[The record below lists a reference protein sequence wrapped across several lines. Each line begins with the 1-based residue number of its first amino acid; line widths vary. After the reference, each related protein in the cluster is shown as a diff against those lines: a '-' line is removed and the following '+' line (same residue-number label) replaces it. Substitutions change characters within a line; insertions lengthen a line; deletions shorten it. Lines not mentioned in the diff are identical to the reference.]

1 MLKGNILDKFQQFW
15 VIVVDVWQNGFLGI
29 DFGRILTAIAI
40 FAFFL
45 LIRRL
50 FTRFVIHRIT
60 AITSRTQTTIDDKVL
75 LALKNPIR
83 FVPVVFGAFI
93 SLEYLNLEGDYK
105 DLSEQIT
112 RSLVVFLIFWIAFRM
127 DEPVRYYLSKIDSV
141 FNETM
146 LSWFIKAMKT
156 VIAFVGFATILELWG
171 IQVGPIIAGLGLF
184 GVAVALGAQDMF
196 KNLIS
201 GILIIAE
208 KRFDVGDW
216 VRVDGV
222 VEGTVE
228 IIGFR
233 STLVRR
239 FDKAPV
245 FVPNAKLSD
254 NAVTNF
260 SAMTSRRIYWMIG
273 LEYRTSVE
281 QLRCIRD
288 RIEGLVTNNPDFV
301 PADQAA
307 TFVRIDKFSDS
318 SIDMMLYCFTQ
329 TTKWGEWLRIKEQ
342 LALAI
347 KSIVEEEKAG
357 FAFPS
362 QSIYLEAVPDDT
374 PEAFMPPQAP
384 KMSSDKK

>member
-1 MLKGNILDKFQQFW
+1 MEKFQQFW
-15 VIVVDVWQNGFLGI
+15 NIVTDVWQNGFMGI
-29 DFGRILTAIAI
+29 DLGRILTAIAI

-45 LIRRL
+45 IIRRL

-60 AITSRTQTTIDDKVL
+60 ALTARTETSIDDKIIV
-75 LALKNPIR
+75 ALKNPIR
-83 FVPVVFGAFI
+83 FIPIVFGTFI
-93 SLEYLNLEGDYK
+93 TLEYLNLEGDFK
-105 DLSEQIT
+105 HLSEQIT
-112 RSLVVFLIFWIAFRM
+112 KSLIVFLLFWIAFRM
-127 DEPVRYYLSKIDSV
+127 DEPVRYYLSKIDKV

-146 LSWFIKAMKT
+146 LSWFVKTLKAI
-156 VIAFVGFATILELWG
+156 IAFVGFATILELWG

-208 KRFDVGDW
+208 KRFEVGDW
-216 VRVDGV
+216 IRVDGV

-245 FVPNAKLSD
+245 YVPNAKLSD

-260 SAMTSRRIYWMIG
+260 SEMTSRRIYWMIG
-273 LEYRTSVE
+273 LEYRTNIV
-281 QLRCIRD
+281 QLRNIRD
-288 RIEGLVTNNPDFV
+288 AIESLLIDNPEFV
-301 PADQAA
+301 SPDQAA
-307 TFVRIDKFSDS
+307 TFVRIDKFNDS
-318 SIDMMLYCFTQ
+318 SIDMMLYCFTE
-329 TTKWGEWLRIKEQ
+329 TTNWGEWLRIKEE
-342 LALAI
+342 LALNI
-347 KSIVEEEKAG
+347 KAIVEDAGAG

-362 QSIYLEAVPDDT
+362 QSIYLEALPDDR
-374 PEAFMPPQAP
+374 PEAFMPPKQN
-384 KMSSDKK
+384 K